1 MTTSSSLRGKTSFG
15 LVFGGCI
22 AVLVLI
28 LATVGAPPAYAQTE
42 TRGEATARFRRGTE
56 LYKEES
62 YEAALVEFRRAY
74 ELSDEYR
81 VLYNI
86 AQVCYQLHDY
96 VCALRSF
103 ESYLERGGEDVRA
116 DRKREVQGELA
127 RLKTRVGTFTP
138 RVNVPGADVTID
150 NVPRGKTPLTQP
162 VMLSAGQHS
171 VTVSMPGKVPVTR
184 TVDLGGG
191 ENQAMTFELLDAS
204 TVVYRER
211 PGETPSKWTT
221 LSYLGLAGAGALA
234 VGAGVTGI
242 LALDAS
248 HDVTKQSYVGAPS
261 DDAESVRS
269 RMVTLRTV
277 SDVLT
282 LSAVAVLATTLVLTL
297 TREPAPRP
305 ARAASLDF
313 TIAPTEARLLGTF

>member
-1 MTTSSSLRGKTSFG
+1 MTTSSSLRASRRLTPAFGAFVTLVMLLLGTSM
-15 LVFGGCI
+15 
-22 AVLVLI
+22 
-28 LATVGAPPAYAQTE
+28 AYAQADART
-42 TRGEATARFRRGTE
+42 EATARFRRGTE
-56 LYKEES
+56 LYKDES

-96 VCALRSF
+96 VCALRNF
-103 ESYLERGGEDVRA
+103 ESYLERGGEDVRPE
-116 DRKREVQGELA
+116 RKREVQGEMA
-127 RLKTRVGTFTP
+127 KLKTRVGTLMP
-138 RVNVPGADVTID
+138 RANVPGADVTID
-150 NVPRGKTPLTQP
+150 NVPRGKTPLEQP

-171 VTVSMPGKVPVTR
+171 ITVSMPGKVPVTR
-184 TVDLGGG
+184 AVDLGGG
-191 ENQAMTFELLDAS
+191 ENQVMTFELLDAS

-221 LSYLGLAGAGALA
+221 LSYVGLAGAGALA

-242 LALDAS
+242 LALRAS
-248 HDVTKQSYVGAPS
+248 QDVTKQSYVGPPS
-261 DDAESVRS
+261 DEAESVRS

-297 TREPAPRP
+297 TRDPAPRP
-305 ARAASLDF
+305 ARAATLDL
-313 TIAPTEARLLGTF
+313 TVGPTEARLLGTF